1 MKTPHSTTVGRNSL
15 AALAVILAS
24 SACGSLTAVRI
35 KPLHQA
41 HAHNDYLHERPLL
54 DALDHGFC
62 SVEADVHL
70 VDGALLVAHDRDKT
84 DPTRTLQTLYLD
96 PLLELT
102 ATNGGQVYP
111 SGPEFMLLID
121 FKSDGEATYR
131 VLRQVLEPYQEM
143 LTQFDGDTKTQR
155 AVNVIIS
162 GNRPVDSIRAET
174 VRYVAIDGR
183 PDDLDANPPPSLY
196 PLISQNW
203 QTLFKWRGEPGAFP
217 ENERVNLKSLVDRT
231 HSQGRR
237 IRLWATP
244 ENPQAW
250 QELQAARVD
259 HINTDRLAD
268 LQQFLLHTAPETAY
282 R

>member
-1 MKTPHSTTVGRNSL
+1 MKTPHSTTGGRNSL
-15 AALAVILAS
+15 ATLAAILVF
-24 SACGSLTAVRI
+24 SACGSVTAVRI
-35 KPLHQA
+35 KPLPQA

-70 VDGALLVAHDRDKT
+70 VDGELLVAHDRDKT

-102 ATNGGQVYP
+102 TANAGQVYP
-111 SGPEFMLLID
+111 SGPEFMLLVD

-131 VLRQVLEPYQEM
+131 VLRKVLEPYQEM

-183 PDDLDANPPPSLY
+183 PDDLDANPSPNLY

-203 QTLFKWRGEPGAFP
+203 RTLFKWRGEPGAFS
-217 ENERVNLKSLVDRT
+217 ENELVNLKSLVDRA

-250 QELQAARVD
+250 QELQAAGVD

-268 LQQFLLHTAPETAY
+268 LQQFLLHAAPETAH